1 MALCSIFRLSR
12 PPSPVQRK
20 IQRKHGSLSVR
31 VPLQFF
37 ERVHGHDPQPE
48 RHYVHGDQVEGA
60 TEQYFC
66 AHCDAFVPAP
76 HFEADHPG
84 KSGDRYFASLRG
96 WQRRPVMSK
105 VNMRRPSNAANVVA
119 AGAEAERV
127 AREASRSEFHRWLER
142 QVKRKNPVGDF
153 ARDVKGDRDFP
164 SSDGTRDGIRAY
176 LERTGASM
184 PAVRAFEKA

>member
-1 MALCSIFRLSR
+1 
-12 PPSPVQRK
+12 
-20 IQRKHGSLSVR
+20 
-31 VPLQFF
+31 
-37 ERVHGHDPQPE
+37 
-48 RHYVHGDQVEGA
+48 
-60 TEQYFC
+60 
-66 AHCDAFVPAP
+66 
-76 HFEADHPG
+76 
-84 KSGDRYFASLRG
+84 
-96 WQRRPVMSK
+96 MSK

-184 PAVRAFEKA
+184 PAVRAFEKAWAEFSG